1 MQQKMSDDD
10 SNPEFK
16 TQQERVYHQLR
27 EAILRGKFKPG
38 NSVTLRGIAAM
49 LDVSLMPVRDSLRR
63 LTTERALQ
71 LLENRR
77 IAVPEMSPEKLEEIY
92 QARTALECLAATR
105 ALPYIDDQAII
116 ELENLNNKH
125 NLAISC
131 GDVENY
137 IYINFQFHRKIYSYG
152 QPQAL
157 MPLIESLWLQ
167 IAPFMQSIF
176 AQIKEADSLSQGN
189 DQHRQALDAIKA
201 KNAKLLAEVIRTDIL
216 DGAIGLQQAK
226 GWPLS
231 GHTSLLNA

>member
-1 MQQKMSDDD
+1 MGVSSRYKVRVIQRWYTIPRGATMVDLIGWYKWFIDD
-10 SNPEFK
+10 K
-16 TQQERVYHQLR
+16 
-27 EAILRGKFKPG
+27 AI
-38 NSVTLRGIAAM
+38 A
-49 LDVSLMPVRDSLRR
+49 
-63 LTTERALQ
+63 E
-71 LLENRR
+71 
-77 IAVPEMSPEKLEEIY
+77 LEE
-92 QARTALECLAATR
+92 
-105 ALPYIDDQAII
+105 
-116 ELENLNNKH
+116 LNNRH

-176 AQIKEADSLSQGN
+176 AQIKEADALSQGN
-189 DQHRQALDAIKA
+189 DQHRQALDAIKS
-201 KNAKLLAEVIRTDIL
+201 KDAKLLEHVIRADIL